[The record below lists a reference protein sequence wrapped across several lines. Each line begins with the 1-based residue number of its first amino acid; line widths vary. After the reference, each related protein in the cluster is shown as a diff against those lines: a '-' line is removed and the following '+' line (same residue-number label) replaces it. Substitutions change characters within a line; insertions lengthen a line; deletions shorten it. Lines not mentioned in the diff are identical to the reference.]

1 MSQSMQLG
9 PATPLFIVSDLADS
23 LAYYTRQLGFEAR
36 FQAPTDEPFFAM
48 VGRDETQLMLKFV
61 APDVDP
67 LPNPARHP
75 WALWDAFVRVAD
87 PDSLAS
93 EFEGRDVAFRRPLG
107 DTEDGLRG
115 FEVADPDGYV
125 LFFGR
130 PR

>member
-9 PATPLFIVSDLADS
+9 PATPFFIVSDLADS
-23 LAYYTRQLGFEAR
+23 LAYYTRRLGFEAR

-61 APDVDP
+61 APDVGP

-75 WALWDAFVRVAD
+75 WAPWDAFVHVED

-93 EFEGRDVAFRRPLG
+93 EFEKRDVAFRRPLG

>member
-61 APDVDP
+61 APD
-67 LPNPARHP
+67 
-75 WALWDAFVRVAD
+75 
-87 PDSLAS
+87 
-93 EFEGRDVAFRRPLG
+93 
-107 DTEDGLRG
+107 
-115 FEVADPDGYV
+115 
-125 LFFGR
+125 
-130 PR
+130 